1 MPKPKFSFRSRKK
14 LAVKDQKREEPQ
26 PPAVEKAKDE
36 RTNNGGSVPDMFA
49 NATSF
54 ADMSNQ
60 IVRLDDSQDKG
71 TTDVLLSNL
80 SRCIVLLTGRPI
92 SALHI
97 KNLKECLV
105 VCGAIQGSILT
116 YGFTDSTIAI
126 ACHQVTCD
134 LWNQTDKCCGWLIQ
148 HVVVPH
154 AWCAQSAYFATCHQS
169 SDHWRLHRDC
179 CRSL

>member
-134 LWNQTDKCCGWLIQ
+134 L
-148 HVVVPH
+148 
-154 AWCAQSAYFATCHQS
+154 
-169 SDHWRLHRDC
+169 
-179 CRSL
+179 